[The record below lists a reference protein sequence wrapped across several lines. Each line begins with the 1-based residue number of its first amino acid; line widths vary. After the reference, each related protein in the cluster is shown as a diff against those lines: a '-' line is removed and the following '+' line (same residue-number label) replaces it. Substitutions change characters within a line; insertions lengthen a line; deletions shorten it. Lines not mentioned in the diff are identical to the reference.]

1 MAIVTLTR
9 QSGSFGDEIGMLIAR
24 RLGYTFFDKHEI
36 ERRIIAKGL
45 PKEEFIKY
53 DERKPTFLAR
63 YAKNRYR
70 YLNFLSSVVL
80 ESAKEGNCVIIGRG
94 AFVFV
99 RDGPNHITLRFVS
112 PFEERIKHMMEL
124 KNIETEKAAQLLL
137 EKSDKRKVAFYKSC
151 FKYDL
156 NSYDFIHAS
165 INTGMIYPDM
175 VAEMVVA
182 GINNNITPEIEE
194 AGKQR
199 VSELILAQE
208 MANKLIFEH
217 GLHIDELWVIVRD
230 KTITLHGVTS
240 FHATVERAEPLLES
254 EYSGYKVV
262 SEIKCVQDNRFS
274 KA

>member
-63 YAKNRYR
+63 YAKNRDR

-80 ESAKEGNCVIIGRG
+80 EIAKEGNCVIIGRG
-94 AFVFV
+94 AFLFL
-99 RDGPNHITLRFVS
+99 RDVPNHIALRFVA

-217 GLHIDELWVIVRD
+217 GLHIDELWVIVRE

-240 FHATVERAEPLLES
+240 FHATVERAETILES

>member
-63 YAKNRYR
+63 YAKNRDR

-80 ESAKEGNCVIIGRG
+80 EIAKEGNCVIIGRG
-94 AFVFV
+94 AFLFL
-99 RDGPNHITLRFVS
+99 RDVPNHIALRFVA

-165 INTGMIYPDM
+165 INTGMIHGDM

-240 FHATVERAEPLLES
+240 FHATVERAETILES

>member
-9 QSGSFGDEIGMLIAR
+9 QSGSLGDEIGMLIAR

-63 YAKNRYR
+63 YAKNRDR

-80 ESAKEGNCVIIGRG
+80 EIAKEGNCVIIGRG
-94 AFVFV
+94 AFLFL
-99 RDGPNHITLRFVS
+99 RDVPNHIALRFVA
-112 PFEERIKHMMEL
+112 PFEERIKHIMEL

-165 INTGMIYPDM
+165 INTGMINPDM

-194 AGKQR
+194 VSKQR

-240 FHATVERAEPLLES
+240 FHATVERAETILES

>member
-63 YAKNRYR
+63 YAKNRDR

-80 ESAKEGNCVIIGRG
+80 EIAKEGNCVIIGRG
-94 AFVFV
+94 AFLFL
-99 RDGPNHITLRFVS
+99 RDVPNHIALRFVA
-112 PFEERIKHMMEL
+112 PFEERIKHIMEL

-165 INTGMIYPDM
+165 INTGMIHPDM

-240 FHATVERAEPLLES
+240 FHATVERAETILES
-254 EYSGYKVV
+254 EYSDYKVV

>member
-63 YAKNRYR
+63 YAKNRDR

-80 ESAKEGNCVIIGRG
+80 EIAKEGNCVIIGRG
-94 AFVFV
+94 AFLFL
-99 RDGPNHITLRFVS
+99 RDVPNHIALRFVA

-165 INTGMIYPDM
+165 INTGMIHPDM

-182 GINNNITPEIEE
+182 GINNNIMPEIEE

-240 FHATVERAEPLLES
+240 FHATVERAETILES

>member
-63 YAKNRYR
+63 YAKNRDR

-80 ESAKEGNCVIIGRG
+80 EIAKEGNCVIIGRG
-94 AFVFV
+94 AFLFL
-99 RDGPNHITLRFVS
+99 RDVPNHIALRFVA

-124 KNIETEKAAQLLL
+124 KNIETEKTAQLLL

-165 INTGMIYPDM
+165 INTGMTHPDM

-182 GINNNITPEIEE
+182 GINNNITSEIED

-240 FHATVERAEPLLES
+240 FHATVERAETILES

>member
-63 YAKNRYR
+63 YAKNRDR

-80 ESAKEGNCVIIGRG
+80 EIAKEGNCVIIGRG
-94 AFVFV
+94 AFLFL
-99 RDGPNHITLRFVS
+99 RDVPNHIALRFVA
-112 PFEERIKHMMEL
+112 PFEERIKHIMEL

-165 INTGMIYPDM
+165 INTGMIHPDM

-240 FHATVERAEPLLES
+240 FHATVERAETILES

>member
-9 QSGSFGDEIGMLIAR
+9 QSGSLGDEIGMLIAR

-63 YAKNRYR
+63 YAKNRDR

-80 ESAKEGNCVIIGRG
+80 EIAKEGNCVIIGRG
-94 AFVFV
+94 AFLFL
-99 RDGPNHITLRFVS
+99 RDVPNHIALRFVA

-165 INTGMIYPDM
+165 INTGMIQPDM

-240 FHATVERAEPLLES
+240 FHATVERAETILES

>member
-63 YAKNRYR
+63 YAKNRDR

-80 ESAKEGNCVIIGRG
+80 EIAKEGNCVIIGRG
-94 AFVFV
+94 AFLFL
-99 RDGPNHITLRFVS
+99 RDVPNHIALRFVA

-165 INTGMIYPDM
+165 INTGMINPDM

-217 GLHIDELWVIVRD
+217 GLHIDELWVIVHD
-230 KTITLHGVTS
+230 KIITLHGVTS
-240 FHATVERAEPLLES
+240 FHATVERAETILES

>member
-63 YAKNRYR
+63 YAKNRDR

-80 ESAKEGNCVIIGRG
+80 EIAKEGNCVIIGRG
-94 AFVFV
+94 AFLFL
-99 RDGPNHITLRFVS
+99 RDVPNHIALRFVA

-165 INTGMIYPDM
+165 INTGMIHPDM
-175 VAEMVVA
+175 VAEMVAA
-182 GINNNITPEIEE
+182 GINNNITSEIEE

-240 FHATVERAEPLLES
+240 FHATVERAETILES

>member
-63 YAKNRYR
+63 YAKNRDR

-80 ESAKEGNCVIIGRG
+80 EIAKEGNCVIIGRG
-94 AFVFV
+94 AFLFL
-99 RDGPNHITLRFVS
+99 RDVPNHIALRFVA

-165 INTGMIYPDM
+165 INTGMIHPDM

-182 GINNNITPEIEE
+182 GINNNITPEIE
-194 AGKQR
+194 
-199 VSELILAQE
+199 
-208 MANKLIFEH
+208 
-217 GLHIDELWVIVRD
+217 D
-230 KTITLHGVTS
+230 
-240 FHATVERAEPLLES
+240 
-254 EYSGYKVV
+254 
-262 SEIKCVQDNRFS
+262 
-274 KA
+274 

>member
-63 YAKNRYR
+63 YAKNRDR

-80 ESAKEGNCVIIGRG
+80 EIAKEGNCVIIGRG
-94 AFVFV
+94 AFLFL
-99 RDGPNHITLRFVS
+99 RDVPNHIALRFVA
-112 PFEERIKHMMEL
+112 PFEERIKHIMEL

-165 INTGMIYPDM
+165 INTGMIHPDM

-182 GINNNITPEIEE
+182 GISNNITPEIEE

-240 FHATVERAEPLLES
+240 FHATVERAETILES

>member
-24 RLGYTFFDKHEI
+24 RLGYTFFDEHEI

-63 YAKNRYR
+63 YAKNRDR

-80 ESAKEGNCVIIGRG
+80 EIAKEGNCVIIGRG
-94 AFVFV
+94 AFLFL
-99 RDGPNHITLRFVS
+99 RDVPNHIALRFVA
-112 PFEERIKHMMEL
+112 PFEERIKHMKEL

-165 INTGMIYPDM
+165 INTGMIHPDM

-230 KTITLHGVTS
+230 KNITLHGVTS
-240 FHATVERAEPLLES
+240 FHATVERAETILES

>member
-9 QSGSFGDEIGMLIAR
+9 QSGSLGDEIGMLIAR

-63 YAKNRYR
+63 YAKNRDR

-80 ESAKEGNCVIIGRG
+80 EIAKEGNCVIIGRG
-94 AFVFV
+94 AFLFL
-99 RDGPNHITLRFVS
+99 RDVPNHIALRFVA

-165 INTGMIYPDM
+165 INTGMTHPDM

-182 GINNNITPEIEE
+182 GINNNITSEIED

-240 FHATVERAEPLLES
+240 FHATVERAETILES

>member
-9 QSGSFGDEIGMLIAR
+9 QSGSLGDEIGMLIAR

-63 YAKNRYR
+63 YAKNRDR

-80 ESAKEGNCVIIGRG
+80 EIAKEGNCVIIGRG
-94 AFVFV
+94 AFLFL
-99 RDGPNHITLRFVS
+99 RDVPNHIALRFVA
-112 PFEERIKHMMEL
+112 PFEERIKHIMEL

-165 INTGMIYPDM
+165 INTGMTHPDM

-230 KTITLHGVTS
+230 KNITLHGVTS
-240 FHATVERAEPLLES
+240 FHATVERAETILES

>member
-63 YAKNRYR
+63 YAKNRDR

-80 ESAKEGNCVIIGRG
+80 EIAKEGNCVIIGRG
-94 AFVFV
+94 AFLFL
-99 RDGPNHITLRFVS
+99 RDVPNHIALRFVA

-165 INTGMIYPDM
+165 INTGMTHPDM

-182 GINNNITPEIEE
+182 GINNNITSEIED

-240 FHATVERAEPLLES
+240 FHATVERAETILES

>member
-63 YAKNRYR
+63 YAKNRDR

-80 ESAKEGNCVIIGRG
+80 EIAKEGNCVIIGRG
-94 AFVFV
+94 AFLFL
-99 RDGPNHITLRFVS
+99 RDVPNHIALRFVA
-112 PFEERIKHMMEL
+112 PFEERIKHIMEL

-165 INTGMIYPDM
+165 INTGMIHPDM

-230 KTITLHGVTS
+230 KNITLHGVTS
-240 FHATVERAEPLLES
+240 FHATVERAETILES

>member
-63 YAKNRYR
+63 YAKNRDR

-80 ESAKEGNCVIIGRG
+80 EIAKEGNCVIIGRG
-94 AFVFV
+94 AFLFL
-99 RDGPNHITLRFVS
+99 RDVPNHIALRFVA

-165 INTGMIYPDM
+165 INTGMIHPDM
-175 VAEMVVA
+175 VAEMVAA

-230 KTITLHGVTS
+230 KNITLHGVTS
-240 FHATVERAEPLLES
+240 FHATVERAETILES

>member
-9 QSGSFGDEIGMLIAR
+9 QSGSLGDEIGMLIAR

-63 YAKNRYR
+63 YDKNRDR

-80 ESAKEGNCVIIGRG
+80 EIAKEGNCVIIGRG
-94 AFVFV
+94 AFLFL
-99 RDGPNHITLRFVS
+99 RDVPNHIALRFVA

-165 INTGMIYPDM
+165 INTGMIQPDM

-240 FHATVERAEPLLES
+240 FHATVERAETILES

>member
-63 YAKNRYR
+63 YAKNRDR

-80 ESAKEGNCVIIGRG
+80 EIAKEGNCVIIGRG
-94 AFVFV
+94 AFLFL
-99 RDGPNHITLRFVS
+99 RDVPNHIALRFVA

-165 INTGMIYPDM
+165 INTGMIHPDM

-240 FHATVERAEPLLES
+240 FHATVERAETILES

>member
-63 YAKNRYR
+63 YAKNRDR

-80 ESAKEGNCVIIGRG
+80 EIAKEGNCVIIGRG
-94 AFVFV
+94 AFLFL
-99 RDGPNHITLRFVS
+99 RDVPNHIALRFVA

-165 INTGMIYPDM
+165 INTGMIHPDM
-175 VAEMVVA
+175 VAEMVAA

-199 VSELILAQE
+199 VGELILAQE

-230 KTITLHGVTS
+230 KNITLHGVTS
-240 FHATVERAEPLLES
+240 FHATVERAETILES

>member
-9 QSGSFGDEIGMLIAR
+9 QSGSLGDEIGMLIAR

-63 YAKNRYR
+63 YAKNRDR

-80 ESAKEGNCVIIGRG
+80 EIAKEGNCVIIGRG
-94 AFVFV
+94 AFLFL
-99 RDGPNHITLRFVS
+99 RDVPNHIALRFVA
-112 PFEERIKHMMEL
+112 PFEERIKHMKEL

-165 INTGMIYPDM
+165 INTGMIHPDM

-182 GINNNITPEIEE
+182 GINNNITPEIEA

-230 KTITLHGVTS
+230 KNITLHGVTS
-240 FHATVERAEPLLES
+240 FHATVERAETILES

>member
-9 QSGSFGDEIGMLIAR
+9 QSGSLGDEIGMLIAR

-63 YAKNRYR
+63 YAKNRDR

-80 ESAKEGNCVIIGRG
+80 EIAKEGSCVIIGRG
-94 AFVFV
+94 AFLFL
-99 RDGPNHITLRFVS
+99 RDVPNHIALRFVA

-165 INTGMIYPDM
+165 INTGMTHPDM

-217 GLHIDELWVIVRD
+217 GLHIDELWVIVHD
-230 KTITLHGVTS
+230 KNITLHGVTS
-240 FHATVERAEPLLES
+240 FHATVERAETILES

>member
-9 QSGSFGDEIGMLIAR
+9 QSGSLGDEIGMLIAR

-63 YAKNRYR
+63 YAKNRDR

-80 ESAKEGNCVIIGRG
+80 EIAKEGNCVIIGRG
-94 AFVFV
+94 AFLFL
-99 RDGPNHITLRFVS
+99 RDVPNHIALRFVA
-112 PFEERIKHMMEL
+112 PFEERIKHIMEL

-165 INTGMIYPDM
+165 INTGMINPDM

-194 AGKQR
+194 ASKQR

-240 FHATVERAEPLLES
+240 FHATVERAETILES

>member
-63 YAKNRYR
+63 YAKNRDR

-80 ESAKEGNCVIIGRG
+80 EIAKEGNCVIIGRG
-94 AFVFV
+94 AFLFL
-99 RDGPNHITLRFVS
+99 RDVPNHIALRFVA

-124 KNIETEKAAQLLL
+124 KNIETEKTAQLLL

-165 INTGMIYPDM
+165 INTGMTHPDM

-230 KTITLHGVTS
+230 KNITLHGVTS
-240 FHATVERAEPLLES
+240 FHATVERAETILES

>member
-9 QSGSFGDEIGMLIAR
+9 QSGSLGDEIGMLIAR

-63 YAKNRYR
+63 YAKNRDR

-80 ESAKEGNCVIIGRG
+80 EIAKEGNCVIIGRG
-94 AFVFV
+94 AFLFL
-99 RDGPNHITLRFVS
+99 RDVPNHIALRFVA

-165 INTGMIYPDM
+165 INTGMIHPDM

-230 KTITLHGVTS
+230 KTTESQVSMPQSSAPKQSLRANIP
-240 FHATVERAEPLLES
+240 ATRL
-254 EYSGYKVV
+254 
-262 SEIKCVQDNRFS
+262 
-274 KA
+274 

>member
-63 YAKNRYR
+63 YAKNRDR

-80 ESAKEGNCVIIGRG
+80 EIAKEGNCVIIGRG
-94 AFVFV
+94 AFLFL
-99 RDGPNHITLRFVS
+99 RDVPNHIALRFVA

-165 INTGMIYPDM
+165 INTGMIHPDM

-230 KTITLHGVTS
+230 KNITLHGVTS
-240 FHATVERAEPLLES
+240 FHATVERAETILES

>member
-63 YAKNRYR
+63 YAKNRDR

-80 ESAKEGNCVIIGRG
+80 EIAKEGNCVIIGRG
-94 AFVFV
+94 AFLFL
-99 RDGPNHITLRFVS
+99 RDVPNHIALRFVA
-112 PFEERIKHMMEL
+112 PFEERIKHMKEL

-165 INTGMIYPDM
+165 INTGMIHPDM

-217 GLHIDELWVIVRD
+217 GLHIDELWVIVHD

-240 FHATVERAEPLLES
+240 FHATVERAETILES

>member
-9 QSGSFGDEIGMLIAR
+9 QSGSLGDEIGMLIAR

-63 YAKNRYR
+63 YAKNRDR

-80 ESAKEGNCVIIGRG
+80 EIAKEGNCVIIGRG
-94 AFVFV
+94 AFLFL
-99 RDGPNHITLRFVS
+99 RDVPNHIALRFVA

-124 KNIETEKAAQLLL
+124 KNIETEKATQLLL

-165 INTGMIYPDM
+165 INTGMIHPDM

-217 GLHIDELWVIVRD
+217 GLHIDELWVIVHD
-230 KTITLHGVTS
+230 KNITLHGVTS
-240 FHATVERAEPLLES
+240 FHATVERAETILES

>member
-9 QSGSFGDEIGMLIAR
+9 QSGSLGDEIGMLIAR

-63 YAKNRYR
+63 YAKNRDR

-80 ESAKEGNCVIIGRG
+80 EIAKEGNCVIIGRG
-94 AFVFV
+94 AFLFL
-99 RDGPNHITLRFVS
+99 RDVPNHIALRFVA

-165 INTGMIYPDM
+165 INTGMINPDM

-194 AGKQR
+194 ASKQR

-240 FHATVERAEPLLES
+240 FHATVERAETILES

>member
-9 QSGSFGDEIGMLIAR
+9 QSGSLGDEIGMLIAR

-63 YAKNRYR
+63 YAKNRDR

-80 ESAKEGNCVIIGRG
+80 EIAKEGNCVIIGRG
-94 AFVFV
+94 AFLFL
-99 RDGPNHITLRFVS
+99 RDVPNHIALRFVA

-165 INTGMIYPDM
+165 INTGMIHPDM

-240 FHATVERAEPLLES
+240 FHATVERAETILES